1 MRISDWSSDVC
12 YSDLKQ
18 ALLTLL
24 ARREL
29 SRGAVGGALEVHV
42 AQAALAALGHQHA
55 VAVARHVADDLV
67 GGDVDDLGT
76 DRDDDGGVL
85 AALAVALLAHAVLA
99 ALRAKPLLVAE
110 VDQGVE
116 VLRRLQPH
124 AAAVAAIAAIGP
136 AERDELL
143 APETDAAVAAVSGSD
158 GDFGFVD

>member
-1 MRISDWSSDVC
+1 VRISDWSSDVC
-12 YSDLKQ
+12 SSDL
-18 ALLTLL
+18 L
-24 ARREL
+24 
-29 SRGAVGGALEVHV
+29 GA
-42 AQAALAALGHQHA
+42 
-55 VAVARHVADDLV
+55 
-67 GGDVDDLGT
+67 

-99 ALRAKPLLVAE
+99 ALRAEPLLVAE

-158 GDFGFVD
+158 GEIGRAHV

>member
-12 YSDLKQ
+12 SSDL
-18 ALLTLL
+18 L
-24 ARREL
+24 
-29 SRGAVGGALEVHV
+29 GA
-42 AQAALAALGHQHA
+42 
-55 VAVARHVADDLV
+55 
-67 GGDVDDLGT
+67 

-99 ALRAKPLLVAE
+99 ALRAEPLLVAE

-158 GDFGFVD
+158 GDFGFVDQFHGAEIGRAPV

>member
-12 YSDLKQ
+12 SSDLGEAKQADVGQQLELQPKQ

-29 SRGAVGGALEVHV
+29 SRGAVGGTLEVHV

-99 ALRAKPLLVAE
+99 DRKSV
-110 VDQGVE
+110 V
-116 VLRRLQPH
+116 
-124 AAAVAAIAAIGP
+124 
-136 AERDELL
+136 
-143 APETDAAVAAVSGSD
+143 
-158 GDFGFVD
+158 

>member
-29 SRGAVGGALEVHV
+29 SRGAVGGTLEVHV

-67 GGDVDDLGT
+67 GGDVDDLGA

-99 ALRAKPLLVAE
+99 ALRAEPLLRSE
-110 VDQGVE
+110 
-116 VLRRLQPH
+116 
-124 AAAVAAIAAIGP
+124 
-136 AERDELL
+136 ERHVGKECVRTCRFRGW
-143 APETDAAVAAVSGSD
+143 P
-158 GDFGFVD
+158 

>member
-12 YSDLKQ
+12 SSDL
-18 ALLTLL
+18 
-24 ARREL
+24 
-29 SRGAVGGALEVHV
+29 
-42 AQAALAALGHQHA
+42 
-55 VAVARHVADDLV
+55 LV

-110 VDQGVE
+110 VEQGVE

-143 APETDAAVAAVSGSD
+143 APETHAAVAAVSGSA
-158 GDFGFVD
+158 GDFRFETGRAH